1 MFRKTQ
7 LQTLR
12 AVAAGGDTTRA
23 VANRLLVPL
32 SSVTHRV
39 AILIRDGY
47 IERSSSHRLSL
58 TDKARSLLAKRDELD
73 GYGLG
78 YMQGKGAS

>member
-1 MFRKTQ
+1 MRSTQ

-47 IERSSSHRLSL
+47 VERSPSHRLSL
-58 TDKARSLLAKRDELD
+58 TDKARSLLEARARID
-73 GYGLG
+73 GETT
-78 YMQGKGAS
+78 